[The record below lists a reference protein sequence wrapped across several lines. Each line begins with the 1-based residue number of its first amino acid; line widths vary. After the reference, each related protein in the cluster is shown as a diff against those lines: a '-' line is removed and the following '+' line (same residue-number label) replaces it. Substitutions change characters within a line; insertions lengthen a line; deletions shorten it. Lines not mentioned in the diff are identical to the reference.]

1 MAESTVIVVGAGP
14 SGLATAACLTHH
26 SIPYI
31 LLEREDCCA
40 SLWKK
45 KAYDRLHLHLPKEY
59 CELPHMKMPS
69 NYPKYVPKT
78 DFLQYLD
85 NYVDHFGI
93 KPLYRRRVVSA
104 KLDEGTKKWRVVTK
118 KVTDK
123 AESNDNDND
132 EEEEYVGR
140 YLVVASGET
149 CDPYCPEIEGLSS
162 FEGKVV
168 HSTQYRSG
176 KEYEGK
182 SVLVIGAGNSG
193 IEIGLDL
200 ANYGAKTSIVV
211 RSPVHILSKGMVN
224 MGLVLLKHLPL
235 KWVDNFLVLISKI
248 VYGDVTKYG
257 LTRPQEGPFYLK
269 VAFGKYPII
278 DQGSFQKIKSG
289 EIQILPAITSIRGN
303 DVLFKDGRSYAFDSI
318 IFATGFKRATN
329 QWLKGDNYLLNEDG
343 LSKQSFPNNWKGKN
357 GLYCAGLARRGLYGA
372 AMDAENI
379 SNDIKKHN

>member
-1 MAESTVIVVGAGP
+1 MADSTVIVVGAGP

-31 LLEREDCCA
+31 LLEREDCFA

-59 CELPHMKMPS
+59 CELPHMNMPS
-69 NYPKYVPKT
+69 NYPKYVPKK

-93 KPLYRRRVVSA
+93 KPLY
-104 KLDEGTKKWRVVTK
+104 K
-118 KVTDK
+118 
-123 AESNDNDND
+123 
-132 EEEEYVGR
+132 R

-162 FEGKVV
+162 FQGKVV
-168 HSTQYRSG
+168 HSTQYKSG
-176 KEYEGK
+176 KEYEDK

-211 RSPVHILSKGMVN
+211 RSPVHILSKGMVS

-235 KWVDNFLVLISKI
+235 KWVDNLLVLVSKI

-278 DQGSFQKIKSG
+278 DQGSLQKIKSG
-289 EIQILPAITSIRGN
+289 EIQILPAIRSIRGN

-329 QWLKGDNYLLNEDG
+329 QWL
-343 LSKQSFPNNWKGKN
+343 KQSFPNNWKGKN

-379 SNDIKKHN
+379 SNDIKKRN